1 MSNNHLRLVADNSD
15 QFHAMARFAH
25 LSDSVWA
32 HTSRERALADRW
44 YLLLDAVK
52 LDWVPRISE
61 DVMRKFIRYTQWEEE
76 RDKVLEELEMIENRA
91 KRIKSAILEF
101 LQSNKCRQFATSSI
115 SGEAFSPI
123 KDQLIS
129 LSTAIY
135 LKWGELGELS
145 LEWVELIQKN
155 IRTAYQAIAAII
167 WQKIGSLENRESIES
182 HLSQQWIRIFD
193 ETVTK
198 LMLFEINQWKTDPSI
213 LILPAYHPYN
223 PLVCAVKYD
232 ALFPGLR
239 DALTLYS
246 FLDELP

>member
-25 LSDSVWA
+25 LSDSIWA
-32 HTSRERALADRW
+32 HSSREKAQADRW
-44 YLLLDAVK
+44 YLLLHAVE

-61 DVMRKFIRYTQWEEE
+61 VVMRKFMRYTRWEEE
-76 RDKVLEELEMIENRA
+76 KENVLEELQMIENRA
-91 KRIKSAILEF
+91 KKIQSAILEF
-101 LQSNKCRQFATSSI
+101 LQSNRCRQFATSSI

-123 KDQLIS
+123 KDQLMT
-129 LSTAIY
+129 LTTAIR
-135 LKWGELGELS
+135 LQWGALGELTV
-145 LEWVELIQKN
+145 EWEALIQEN
-155 IRTAYQAIAAII
+155 IRTAYKAIANII
-167 WQKIGSLENRESIES
+167 WWKIGSLENRESIET
-182 HLSQQWIRIFD
+182 HLNQQWIRIFD
-193 ETVTK
+193 ETLTK
-198 LMLFEINQWKTDPSI
+198 LMLFEINQWKTDPAI

-232 ALFPGLR
+232 AIFPGLR